1 MRQRRKST
9 IKKTGLGLVLSFV
22 LLAGPAWGH
31 TPLCSCYDNGNGRIM
46 CEGGFSDGSS
56 ASGVKM
62 RIVDGK
68 GKVLINGAMDKNS
81 TFEFDKPKGA
91 YKVIFD
97 AGPGHD
103 ITIDG
108 SKIVE

>member
-1 MRQRRKST
+1 MNKW
-9 IKKTGLGLVLSFV
+9 IKTGVGVAALLTALS
-22 LLAGPAWGH
+22 ASAH
-31 TPLCSCYDNGNGRIM
+31 TPLCSCYDNGNGRIL

-68 GKVLINGAMDKNS
+68 GKALINGAMDKNS
-81 TFEFDKPKGA
+81 TFESDKPKGA

>member
-1 MRQRRKST
+1 M
-9 IKKTGLGLVLSFV
+9 KKWLETGVAAVALLS
-22 LLAGPAWGH
+22 AMSASAH
-31 TPLCSCYDNGNGRIM
+31 TPLCSCYDNGNGKIM
-46 CEGGFSDGSS
+46 CEGGFSDGST

-68 GKVLINGAMDKNS
+68 GAALISGAMDKNS
-81 TFEFDKPKGA
+81 TFEFNKPKGA